1 MTTLGRSE
9 RLASAAERVGPGWY
23 FEETPALRSAVVLTA
38 GGWGKAASEAA
49 KWIYAWLLQA
59 GEWPEGSEVRA
70 FLKAAGAE
78 LRFLGEQLD
87 GLPNQK
93 PTRRRVREQVEWIAL
108 QLGEE
113 VPVWT
118 PGALRDPFL
127 LHVTDAPARAACEEV
142 GVRLW
147 EWAAGQPG
155 FAKSVLPAV
164 AEDLRVLAD
173 YLAGTARLAEQSTLD
188 SHLAPIA
195 ADLALETAQLAAE
208 IER

>member
-1 MTTLGRSE
+1 MEPE
-9 RLASAAERVGPGWY
+9 RAAMSTAERVGPGWY

-38 GGWGKAASEAA
+38 GALGKAASDAA
-49 KWIYAWLLQA
+49 KWIYAGLLEA
-59 GEWPEGSEVRA
+59 GEWPEGSEVRVC
-70 FLKAAGAE
+70 LKAAGAE
-78 LRFLGEQLD
+78 LRFLSEQLD

-93 PTRRRVREQVEWIAL
+93 PTRRRAREQVDWIAL

-127 LHVTDAPARAACEEV
+127 LHVIDAPVRAACEELS
-142 GVRLW
+142 VRLW
-147 EWAAGQPG
+147 EWAAGQPA
-155 FAKSVLPAV
+155 FAGSVLPAV

-173 YLAGTARLAEQSTLD
+173 YLAGTARLAERSTLD

-195 ADLALETAQLAAE
+195 SDLALETAQLAGE